1 MSEDI
6 KLTQTDVNEM
16 FDEAKSVWDGLVK
29 ESGRSEE
36 MFIALG
42 GSDVSSFLADY
53 QQAKDFVESE
63 GLVMPTLVEGLTIS
77 VSVGGEDCE

>member
-6 KLTQTDVNEM
+6 KLTQAGVNEL
-16 FDEAKSVWDGLVK
+16 FDEAKSVWDSMVK

-42 GSDVSSFLADY
+42 GSNVSTFLAGY
-53 QQAKDFVESE
+53 QQAKELVESE

>member
-6 KLTQTDVNEM
+6 ELTQADVNEM
-16 FDEAKSVWDGLVK
+16 FVEAKSVWDGMVK

-42 GSDVSSFLADY
+42 GSNISTFLADY

-77 VSVGGEDCE
+77 VSVGGEESE